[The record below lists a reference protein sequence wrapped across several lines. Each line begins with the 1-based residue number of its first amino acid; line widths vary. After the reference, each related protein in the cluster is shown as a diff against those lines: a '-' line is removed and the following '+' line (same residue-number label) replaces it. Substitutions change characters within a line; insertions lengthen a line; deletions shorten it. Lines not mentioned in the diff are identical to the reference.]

1 MVLVLREAVNEADGH
16 HVLAAVLQRVDAEHA
31 ADVLNVGFARKHG
44 LRDAVAAHRARGG
57 AVREHSVG
65 VAVDVRAGIQLRERA
80 HALGDDAVAVG
91 GVSALVREALDLARG
106 ERAVRPYP
114 RDDVRADGVA
124 HAVADER
131 LLARAVE
138 LDEAAAHDGGEV
150 GAQRLIQR
158 VLLVAEAAADIRLDD
173 ADLAPGDAESL
184 PDDAADDVRD
194 LRGGVDDDAPGLH
207 GGEAHV
213 VFDVAVLH
221 GRRVVPALDLDKA
234 RLAAGLLIVAVAD
247 GRVGE
252 DVVREFLVQQ
262 RGIGLHGL
270 LHVQHEGI
278 FLIFHAQRAQGLR
291 GGDLILRDDGGD
303 VIAVEAHAG
312 RQQQAVG
319 DVLMVRI
326 GRPRMACRGEFD
338 LRHVKA
344 GDDLHDALDLLG
356 GARVDGLDHAVCDG
370 RMQHA
375 RDERTA
381 VTEVIAVLCAP
392 GCLVECVHTADA
404 LANLHGGPSF
414 WIAAEY
420 RQCAQ
425 ILRKISL

>member
-1 MVLVLREAVNEADGH
+1 MV
-16 HVLAAVLQRVDAEHA
+16 
-31 ADVLNVGFARKHG
+31 
-44 LRDAVAAHRARGG
+44 
-57 AVREHSVG
+57 
-65 VAVDVRAGIQLRERA
+65 
-80 HALGDDAVAVG
+80 
-91 GVSALVREALDLARG
+91 
-106 ERAVRPYP
+106 
-114 RDDVRADGVA
+114 
-124 HAVADER
+124 
-131 LLARAVE
+131 
-138 LDEAAAHDGGEV
+138 
-150 GAQRLIQR
+150 
-158 VLLVAEAAADIRLDD
+158 
-173 ADLAPGDAESL
+173 
-184 PDDAADDVRD
+184 
-194 LRGGVDDDAPGLH
+194 
-207 GGEAHV
+207 
-213 VFDVAVLH
+213 
-221 GRRVVPALDLDKA
+221 
-234 RLAAGLLIVAVAD
+234 
-247 GRVGE
+247 E
-252 DVVREFLVQQ
+252 DCVREFLVQQ

-291 GGDLILRDDGGD
+291 GGDLVLRDDGGD
-303 VIAVEAHAG
+303 VIAVKAHAG